1 MRRLPVPDPGTPDH
15 SSPLRLLIWIA
26 RAQLATIFGGAAYG
40 MLWML
45 SQAVM
50 PAVIGQ
56 AVDKGIIA
64 KDSTALLEWSALLLA
79 LGLLQ
84 AGSGIA
90 RHRFAV
96 TNWLSGAYL
105 TVQVVTRQATRL
117 GATLPKRL
125 TTGEVVSVGIAD
137 ISKIGDAMD
146 ITGRGSGA
154 IVGIVT
160 VATILVLTSP
170 PLGLVVVLGVPLIL
184 VLAAPL
190 LRPMHQRQQE
200 ARELTG
206 ELTTRASDIVAG
218 LRVLRGVGGERVFS
232 DLYRAESQQVRWAG
246 VAVARAESR
255 LSGAEILLP
264 GLLIAAV
271 TWLGAHFAQAG
282 QISAGELVAFYGFAV
297 FLIDPM
303 RTIGEAADKLTKAH
317 VAATRVKRILDLDP
331 ESGPPGNGIPPAGA
345 ALHDPASG
353 LTVRHGL
360 LTAIAA
366 AEPSDAQAIA
376 DRLGGYPSPEPPA
389 RYGDVPVPELSGL
402 RSRILVALNEDRLFT
417 GPLHEVLGGGPVEDA
432 IYAACAEDIVDA
444 VGLDA
449 QVIEGGRE
457 FSGGQQQR
465 LRLARALAA
474 DPEVLVLVEPTSAV
488 DAHTEARIADRLG
501 ASRRGRTTVVCTT
514 SPLVL
519 DRADHVVYVE
529 QGRVVA
535 EGQHRTLLATHPRY
549 TATVTR
555 EETPA
560 QATTATTKG

>member
-1 MRRLPVPDPGTPDH
+1 MRQLPVPDPGTPDH
-15 SSPLRLLIWIA
+15 SSPLRFLIWIA
-26 RAQLATIFGGAAYG
+26 RAQFATILGGSAYG
-40 MLWML
+40 ILWML
-45 SQAVM
+45 SQALM
-50 PAVIGQ
+50 PAVMGQ

-64 KDSTALLEWSALLLA
+64 RDSTALVEWSALLLA

-84 AGSGIA
+84 AGSGVA

-105 TVQVVTRQATRL
+105 TVQIVTRQATRL

-146 ITGRGSGA
+146 ITGRGTGA
-154 IVGIVT
+154 VVGIVT
-160 VATILVLTSP
+160 VSVILVVTSP
-170 PLGLVVVLGVPLIL
+170 PLGLAVVLGVPLII

-190 LRPMHQRQQE
+190 LRPMHRQQQR

-232 DLYRAESQQVRWAG
+232 ERYRAESQQVRWAG
-246 VAVARAESR
+246 VAVARAESK

-264 GLLIAAV
+264 GLLIAVV
-271 TWLGAHFAQAG
+271 TWLGAHLALAG
-282 QISAGELVAFYGFAV
+282 RITAGDLVAFYGFAV
-297 FLIDPM
+297 FLIEPM

-317 VAATRVKRILDLDP
+317 VAASRVKRILDLVP
-331 ESGPPGNGIPPAGA
+331 ESDTPGNGVPPAGA
-345 ALHDPASG
+345 SLHDPASG
-353 LTVRHGL
+353 LTVRHGT
-360 LTAIAA
+360 LTAVAA
-366 AEPSDAQAIA
+366 AEPTDAQAIA
-376 DRLGGYPSPEPPA
+376 DRLGGYPSEKPPA
-389 RYGDVPVPELSGL
+389 RYGEVPVPELSEL
-402 RSRILVALNEDRLFT
+402 RHRVLVTLNEDRLFT
-417 GPLHEVLGGGPVEDA
+417 GPLHEVLGGGPVEEA
-432 IYAACAEDIVDA
+432 VHAACAEDIVDA

-501 ASRRGRTTVVCTT
+501 AARRGRTTVVCTT

-529 QGRVVA
+529 KGRVVA
-535 EGQHRTLLATHPRY
+535 EGLHRELLDIHPGY
-549 TATVTR
+549 AATVTR
-555 EETPA
+555 EEIPD
-560 QATTATTKG
+560 QASTRG